1 MILTKSSTYRLLP
14 TAYRLTFVKAMLS
27 SVDAVE
33 LLRLSEKAMPTDE
46 KRRSTVAEVAGQPRY

>member
-33 LLRLSEKAMPTDE
+33 LLRLSEKASPPLARLETA
-46 KRRSTVAEVAGQPRY
+46 RGSTWRT